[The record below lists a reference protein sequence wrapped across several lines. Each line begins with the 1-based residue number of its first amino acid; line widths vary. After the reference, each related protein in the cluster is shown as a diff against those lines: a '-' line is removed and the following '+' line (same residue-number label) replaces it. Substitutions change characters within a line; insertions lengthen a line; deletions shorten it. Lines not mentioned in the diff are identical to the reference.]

1 MVKEMELE
9 DTCMQMEIFMKV
21 NGIKTIKKDE
31 ASLKLNKEIITE
43 VIGRQIIS
51 TAKDNISLL
60 MVIIIKGIF
69 MKVQDRVKES
79 IFGRIKV
86 VMMVTGRQTRW
97 KDMANIQ
104 LPLELLLRDG
114 FKRISL

>member
-9 DTCMQMEIFMKV
+9 DTLMQMEIFMKV
-21 NGIKTIKKDE
+21 NGIKTINKDE
-31 ASLKLNKEIITE
+31 ESLKLHKEIITE
-43 VIGRQIIS
+43 DIGKQIIS
-51 TAKDNISLL
+51 MEKDNISLRT
-60 MVIIIKGIF
+60 VITIKGIF

-79 IFGRIKV
+79 IFGRIKA